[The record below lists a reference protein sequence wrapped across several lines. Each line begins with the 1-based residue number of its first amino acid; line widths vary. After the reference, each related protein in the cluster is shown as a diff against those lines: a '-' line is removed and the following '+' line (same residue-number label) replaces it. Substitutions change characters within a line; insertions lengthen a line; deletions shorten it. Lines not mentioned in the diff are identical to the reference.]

1 MKMKC
6 KKIITIMKMM
16 ANILKMKNM
25 KMNMMK
31 YMDNIMVNMKTSI
44 ILKDKNNKNQKNHNN
59 HNNNKINNRICKD
72 I

>member
-44 ILKDKNNKNQKNHNN
+44 ILKDKNSKNQKNHNN
-59 HNNNKINNRICKD
+59 HNNNKINNKICKD